1 MQITLKMKSL
11 LHYWVCC
18 QSILVQSGS
27 CALYTYK
34 CLQNLVIFVNIL
46 KHYFMRKSL
55 ESLVFWKKINVWI
68 LYKIWSFRTIAE
80 FLLTAYKRVNL
91 TVHSV
96 NLQKRWTLFEECWH
110 VCVKV
115 YRILIHLESFSSL
128 ILPKW
133 FEISKY
139 YKNSI
144 QNFTVDMNLFIP
156 CYPTRKGIDFH
167 LIPQSVEW
175 IKFVENHLCSV
186 QAVSPEK
193 SSFQDII
200 DSKTLSVPF
209 YYWKLNHRIV

>member
-1 MQITLKMKSL
+1 MF
-11 LHYWVCC
+11 C
-18 QSILVQSGS
+18 
-27 CALYTYK
+27 
-34 CLQNLVIFVNIL
+34 
-46 KHYFMRKSL
+46 
-55 ESLVFWKKINVWI
+55 EKKINVWI

-110 VCVKV
+110 VCVKAC
-115 YRILIHLESFSSL
+115 RILMHLENFSSL

-186 QAVSPEK
+186 QARFSRKKFVSGYHWFKNFICAILILDMESLDCLSK
-193 SSFQDII
+193 HLEFWTDYIYLHVLFTYWRHSSISYQKEHTAKYSLI
-200 DSKTLSVPF
+200 S
-209 YYWKLNHRIV
+209 